1 MKRGDT
7 EPMGI
12 VFCRQRDASPAALMD
27 AYFQAEQEHI
37 AQENAQIQQVE
48 VPQALIDRCQVQI
61 HQQLLQKSRSEYREC
76 LFQPGT
82 ASKVAAGFAVAAT
95 ILFGS
100 VWSTAMAAHPLALQ
114 YEYLA
119 ESDSIRFF
127 FEGRASYL
135 LSRPL
140 RAESIRTL
148 LPADYCVAHFKDDKP
163 NGATY
168 FRNATGD
175 WIRYQA
181 APAIGNFHISVTNL
195 RSMEQTSLQGCP
207 AVILERYAPSCP
219 QITFI
224 TELYWIDRS
233 ANILY
238 SLDSTALSQD
248 SLQIIAEQIILRSR

>member
-37 AQENAQIQQVE
+37 AQETAQIQQIE
-48 VPQALIDRCQVQI
+48 VPQALIDRCQAQI
-61 HQQLLQKSRSEYREC
+61 HRQLLQKSRSQCREC

-100 VWSTAMAAHPLALQ
+100 VWNSAMAAQPLALQ
-114 YEYLA
+114 YEYVA
-119 ESDSIRFF
+119 ESDSIRLIL
-127 FEGRASYL
+127 EGRASYL

-140 RAESIRTL
+140 HAQSVQAL
-148 LPADYCVAHFKDDKP
+148 LPAGYFIVPFEDAKL
-163 NGATY
+163 NGATH
-168 FRNATGD
+168 FRNAAGD
-175 WIRYQA
+175 WIRYQTT
-181 APAIGNFHISVTNL
+181 PAIGNFHISVTNL
-195 RSMEQTSLQGCP
+195 RSMEQTSIQGCP
-207 AVILERYAPSCP
+207 VIILERYTPDTL
-219 QITFI
+219 QIQFI
-224 TELYWIDRS
+224 TEIYWIDRS

-238 SLDSTALSQD
+238 SLDSTVLSPD
-248 SLQIIAEQIILRSR
+248 PLKVIAEQIILQSR